1 MDAVAAKPRRRRRWP
16 YLVLILLLGFAAYTA
31 FVLTW
36 SYSEGERV
44 GVIQKLSRKGYVC
57 KTSEGELA
65 LYLVAGM
72 APQIWTFTIRD
83 AQVKRQ
89 LDSMLGERVRL
100 HYTEHKGIPSSCF
113 GDTPYFVDSAVQ
125 VDTPRPA
132 SGATMPS
139 APMTPSPVPNS
150 PSPTTPTTPNGAAP
164 R

>member
-72 APQIWTFTIRD
+72 APQIWPFT
-83 AQVKRQ
+83 
-89 LDSMLGERVRL
+89 
-100 HYTEHKGIPSSCF
+100 T
-113 GDTPYFVDSAVQ
+113 
-125 VDTPRPA
+125 
-132 SGATMPS
+132 GANTD
-139 APMTPSPVPNS
+139 
-150 PSPTTPTTPNGAAP
+150 